1 MMKLERQAG
10 ALRQRERMSH
20 ARLLLLLSV
29 ISDRIAAEAQ
39 LTEEESIEFSSD
51 ITIILSLVYKHTF
64 RMLRE
69 YHSFE
74 SPTTEHRAS
83 VSGEQTLEEVFEMAP
98 FDKAAVKLHWADSY
112 LDRHFFCSI
121 SI

>member
-1 MMKLERQAG
+1 
-10 ALRQRERMSH
+10 MSR
-20 ARLLLLLSV
+20 ARLLLLLNV

-74 SPTTEHRAS
+74 SPSAESGAS
-83 VSGEQTLEEVFEMAP
+83 VSGEQTLKEVFEMGP
-98 FDKAAVKLHWADSY
+98 FDTAAAQLYWANKNQKLA
-112 LDRHFFCSI
+112 FE
-121 SI
+121 